1 MVLALLWLQIRKHD
15 YETEGWTQSD
25 ARSTLGSMNGNI
37 TVSAGN
43 HTNVLG
49 TDMITPRT
57 NRIDIEGASVKVE
70 AGKDIIESKEGHE
83 YKQAGLTIAVTSPV
97 VR

>member
-1 MVLALLWLQIRKHD
+1 
-15 YETEGWTQSD
+15 
-25 ARSTLGSMNGNI
+25 MNGNI

-43 HTNVLG
+43 HTNVLVM
-49 TDMITPRT
+49 DMITPRT

-97 VR
+97 ASTAQSMGHSIKRSREVKNEN

>member
-1 MVLALLWLQIRKHD
+1 
-15 YETEGWTQSD
+15 
-25 ARSTLGSMNGNI
+25 MNGNI

-70 AGKDIIESKEGHE
+70 AGKDIIESKEGMSINR
-83 YKQAGLTIAVTSPV
+83 QDL
-97 VR
+97 R